1 MAPRPLHGGLLLVL
15 ALAGCGQGKAKPE
28 ESAGTALPAAAKP
41 DTAKPP
47 AADSAARVHWIACSD
62 SVTAAL
68 QKTAEGKKKLATQP
82 PEGMIRP
89 DFLSACGKPPSGA
102 LAAVAGPKPETGGGA
117 AAPAPEGTA
126 PPGLTPKQ
134 LQVLHADSLRKAREQ
149 AKADSLKHLAETSRA
164 DSIQRSAQDSV
175 RNDSLKLA
183 RETEVVRETFTYSG
197 GPRDP
202 FVSLLTSAKVGPEF
216 ADLLLVGI
224 YQDLRYAS
232 NSIAVLRDRN
242 SGKRYKLRVGDQIG
256 RLKVAQIR
264 QRDVVFTVED
274 FGFERQETLS
284 LRKRE
289 ADTP

>member
-1 MAPRPLHGGLLLVL
+1 MAPRPLHGGLLLSL

-28 ESAGTALPAAAKP
+28 QSAGTAPPAAAQP
-41 DTAKPP
+41 DPAKTA
-47 AADSAARVHWIACSD
+47 AADSAARAHWVACTD
-62 SVTAAL
+62 SVTGAL
-68 QKTAEGKKKLATQP
+68 QQTAEGKKKLATQP

-89 DFLSACGKPPSGA
+89 EFLSACGKPPAGA
-102 LAAVAGPKPETGGGA
+102 LAAAAPPKPETGG
-117 AAPAPEGTA
+117 AAPAPGGPA
-126 PPGLTPKQ
+126 QPALTPKQ
-134 LQVLHADSLRKAREQ
+134 LQVLHADSVRKAREQ

-164 DSIQRSAQDSV
+164 DSIKRAAQDSI

-183 RETEVVRETFTYSG
+183 KETEVLRETFTYSG

-242 SGKRYKLRVGDQIG
+242 SGKRYKLRVGDQVG